1 MGKRKCFQQIVLV
14 KLDIHTQKKGSV
26 VYVDL
31 YLTLSIKINSK
42 CIKKKL
48 PDLGFSNN
56 FLAVTPRSIGNKRKK
71 VNKLHFTK
79 I

>member
-31 YLTLSIKINSK
+31 YLTLSIKINSN
-42 CIKKKL
+42 CIKGLKVKDKSIKFL
-48 PDLGFSNN
+48 EENMRKSCLTLDLAIIS
-56 FLAVTPRSIGNKRKK
+56 
-71 VNKLHFTK
+71 
-79 I
+79 

>member
-42 CIKKKL
+42 CIKGLNVKAKSIKFL
-48 PDLGFSNN
+48 EENMRKSCLTLDLAIIS
-56 FLAVTPRSIGNKRKK
+56 
-71 VNKLHFTK
+71 
-79 I
+79 